1 MSPTW
6 NPAFDLGVGM
16 LLLYLWVKRRQRPYW
31 QGLLGLPPMLLLLL
45 SLGAWVPGESAWL
58 FPWITA
64 AKLLAALALL
74 ALWTWL
80 FVRIRWDVRSDL
92 PYLLAGLLCLVLAY
106 VLSRLPALPPP
117 VAELQAQN
125 SVLILLALLVLGFL
139 QRQCL
144 YQPVGPDCGNRS
156 ADVAASGAV
165 LLGLLPASA
174 REDVGA
180 ATLLPVDAPSAAQRY
195 LSPGAE

>member
-1 MSPTW
+1 MTW
-6 NPAFDLGVGM
+6 
-16 LLLYLWVKRRQRPYW
+16 
-31 QGLLGLPPMLLLLL
+31 
-45 SLGAWVPGESAWL
+45 
-58 FPWITA
+58 
-64 AKLLAALALL
+64 
-74 ALWTWL
+74 
-80 FVRIRWDVRSDL
+80 

-144 YQPVGPDCGNRS
+144 YQSRLALTVGIALLMLLPPRPFW
-156 ADVAASGAV
+156 
-165 LLGLLPASA
+165 LGLLPAS
-174 REDVGA
+174 RPEKMLSRLPYSCE
-180 ATLLPVDAPSAAQRY
+180 TLLPAAQRY